1 MKEEQQQPNKAQ
13 DILQMIRDKQQ
24 INPNT
29 IQGFDYLKSIQ
40 EDIKLSCDEIIQL
53 VSGRRFCEDEQAPP
67 FEPLTEEQLKLAI
80 IQSVADII
88 EQVNVYMPRH
98 IQNKPPQKPHKPTI
112 DIKAMI
118 KELEKQKK

>member
-1 MKEEQQQPNKAQ
+1 MAEIIDYNKRKAHTMKEEQQQPNKAQ

-53 VSGRRFCEDEQAPP
+53 VSGRRFCEDDV
-67 FEPLTEEQLKLAI
+67 
-80 IQSVADII
+80 S
-88 EQVNVYMPRH
+88 H
-98 IQNKPPQKPHKPTI
+98 
-112 DIKAMI
+112 
-118 KELEKQKK
+118 